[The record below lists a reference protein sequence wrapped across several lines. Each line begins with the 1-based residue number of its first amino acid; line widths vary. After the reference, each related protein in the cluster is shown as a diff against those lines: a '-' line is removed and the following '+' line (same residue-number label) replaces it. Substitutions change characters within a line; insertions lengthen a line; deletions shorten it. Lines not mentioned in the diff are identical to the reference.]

1 MKYSEYRQQ
10 DATGLAELIRRGEVS
25 PEELLNVALQR
36 AHDVRS
42 LNGLVHTCED
52 LARQRTRQRLS
63 GPFAGVPFLTKDLG
77 QEVAGL
83 PTSLGSRPLKK
94 NPRPATVH
102 SELTQRWLDAGLVI
116 FGRTNTPEFGIKPV
130 TEPQAWGASRN
141 PWHPKHTPG
150 GSSGGSAALVAAGVV
165 PMAGA
170 NDGGGSIRI
179 PAAYCGL
186 FGLKPG
192 RGRTPWGPPYSE
204 LMFGAAVNHVVTR
217 SVRDSAALL
226 DASHGPELG
235 ALFHLAPPERPYL
248 DEVSRD
254 PGRLRIGYTTQ
265 SPLGTSVDLEAVRA
279 VEKTVQ
285 LLRQLG
291 HEVEE
296 ASPRLDAE
304 ALAQD
309 FLRVWYGNAAACM
322 QEVMAETGCK
332 ASDFELETRAL
343 AEFGHA
349 LTAHEAFSAQRRW
362 QQHALA
368 LAQFH
373 QHHHLWL
380 SPTTAGPAPK
390 IGAMA
395 LNVFERSA
403 IRTMLATGTARRILD
418 SGLARKMSYDTLQYV
433 PFTQLANVTGTPA
446 MSVPLHVSSKG
457 LPIGVQ
463 FVAPPGGEGLLFQ
476 LAGQLE
482 QAQPWPGLAPMA
494 LK

>member
-1 MKYSEYRQQ
+1 MKYPEYRQH
-10 DATGLAELIRRGEVS
+10 DATALANLVRRREVS
-25 PEELLNVALQR
+25 ALELLDVALER
-36 AHDVRS
+36 ADAVQA
-42 LNGLVHTCED
+42 LNGLVWRCVEP
-52 LARQRTRQRLS
+52 ARQRAAQPLM

-77 QEVAGL
+77 QEIAGV
-83 PTSLGSRPLKK
+83 PSSMGCAALKK
-94 NPRPATVH
+94 TARPAPVH
-102 SELTQRWLDAGLVI
+102 SELTRRWLDAGLVI

-130 TEPQAWGASRN
+130 TEPQAWGASGN
-141 PWHPKHTPG
+141 PWNPRHTPG

-204 LMFGAAVNHVVTR
+204 MMFGAAINHVVTR

-235 ALFHLAPPERPYL
+235 ALYQLAPPERPYL
-248 DEVSRD
+248 DEVGRD
-254 PGRLRIGYTTQ
+254 PGRLRIGYTTA
-265 SPLGTSVDLEAVRA
+265 SPLGTPVDREAVRA

-309 FLRVWYGNAAACM
+309 FLRVWYGNAAASM
-322 QEVMAETGCK
+322 QEVMAQTGCK
-332 ASDFELETRAL
+332 ATDFELETRAL
-343 AEFGHA
+343 AAFGHA

-368 LAQFH
+368 LAQLH
-373 QHHHLWL
+373 QRHHLWL

-418 SGLARKMSYDTLQYV
+418 SGLARKMSYDTLQHV

-457 LPIGVQ
+457 LPVGVQ
-463 FVAPPGGEGLLFQ
+463 FVAPPGGEGLLLR

-482 QAQPWPGLAPMA
+482 QAQPWMGLAPMA